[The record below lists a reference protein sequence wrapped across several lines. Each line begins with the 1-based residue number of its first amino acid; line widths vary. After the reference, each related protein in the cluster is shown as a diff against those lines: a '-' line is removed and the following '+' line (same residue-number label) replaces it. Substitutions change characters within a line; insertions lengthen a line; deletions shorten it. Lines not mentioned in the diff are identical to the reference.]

1 MCKCLPKSTVT
12 SMGLGLTVMFG
23 LLNVICI
30 VISGVDYQQ
39 TDFKWTS
46 IGPWRHMAALQV
58 SAAVVVFVIFLLG
71 LANFTVGAQCK
82 TIQLVFVL
90 FELLTTFFALAVA
103 IYALV
108 GAAIKTDDFTKVCH
122 KNYTGIFTDFKVI
135 DELMP
140 IVDGLLCS
148 DKCPCNMTSNYS
160 SIEDFIDFYNE
171 KRELL
176 NIDEEVTTEAD
187 LSTIMKFSYDGA
199 INIQQCIEQGNVSST
214 EIKEKFRQN
223 TKSDLIKTD
232 EQMKDFMTFWG
243 RIEKKFDCNGWCEVL
258 YPDTDDEDKTKI
270 LSKYLFSDVTKG
282 VVRNRGCMHRLIDWL
297 PKVINAYGSVLLII
311 GVILIVVF
319 VLAISLLCDCHVEGS
334 VFPVEER
341 KHVNANKEEENL
353 KGTQLVQG
361 GPNIEL
367 KEVDNPQENK
377 EKEKEKP
384 NEEDQI

>member
-12 SMGLGLTVMFG
+12 SVGLGLTVMFG

-39 TDFKWTS
+39 TDYKWTS

-82 TIQLVFVL
+82 TIQMAFVL
-90 FELLTTFFALAVA
+90 FELLSTFFALAVA

-108 GAAIKTDDFTKVCH
+108 GAAIKTDDFTKMCQ
-122 KNYTGIFTDFKVI
+122 KNYTGIFKDFKVI

-140 IVDGLLCS
+140 IVDKELCS
-148 DKCPCNMTSNYS
+148 DKCPCNMTGNYS

-171 KRELL
+171 KKELL
-176 NIDEEVTTEAD
+176 NIEVTEVTTESD
-187 LSTIMKFSYDGA
+187 LEEIMKFSENGV
-199 INIQQCIEQGNVSST
+199 INIQQCIDQDKISFA
-214 EIKEKFRQN
+214 EIREKFRAK
-223 TKSDLIKTD
+223 TKSDLIKTND
-232 EQMKDFMTFWG
+232 QMKDFMTFWG
-243 RIEKKFDCNGWCEVL
+243 RIEEKFDCNGWCDVI
-258 YPDTDDEDKTKI
+258 YSDENDKAKI

-319 VLAISLLCDCHVEGS
+319 ILGISLLCDCHIEGS
-334 VFPVEER
+334 VFPDEER
-341 KHVNANKEEENL
+341 KHKNTNKEEENL

-361 GPNIEL
+361 GPSIEL
-367 KEVDNPQENK
+367 KEVAIPQEK
-377 EKEKEKP
+377 KEKEKP
-384 NEEDQI
+384 VEEDQI